1 MKLEDAGAII
11 DSYADFI
18 RANMIPTQQGEGVCI
33 TTPMLN
39 RNNDCMNVCVGES
52 ESGSLVFTE
61 LGETISDLELS
72 GFSLT
77 DQRAEKLE
85 SILAGFGVERS
96 DGELLVRASR
106 DDAAV
111 RLNMLLQAMASV
123 DDMYLL
129 SRGSVRNL
137 FAEDVGAWMMEN
149 DVSFVPGPS
158 FNGKSGMLY
167 KFDYAIGRNKRHPM
181 RLIKAVNNPGRQGVQ
196 NALFGWEDVRASRME
211 CEGYVFLNSK
221 NTKDGVV
228 SSEVVRA
235 CENYGLTPVIWG
247 VNQDEYLPRLV
258 A

>member
-52 ESGSLVFTE
+52 ESGSLVFTD

-96 DGELLVRASR
+96 NGELL
-106 DDAAV
+106 V
-111 RLNMLLQAMASV
+111 RLNMLLQAMESV

-247 VNQDEYLPRLV
+247 VNQDEYLPKLV

>member
-1 MKLEDAGAII
+1 MKAEDAGAII

-18 RANMIPTQQGEGVCI
+18 RVNMIPTQQGDGVCI

-39 RNNDCMNVCVGES
+39 RNNDCMNVYVGES
-52 ESGSLVFTE
+52 DSGGLVFTD
-61 LGETISDLELS
+61 LGETIGDLELS

-106 DDAAV
+106 DGAAV

-129 SRGSVRNL
+129 SRGSVRDL

-149 DVSFVPGPS
+149 DISFVPGPS
-158 FNGKSGMLY
+158 FSGRSGMQF
-167 KFDYAIGRNKRHPM
+167 KFDYAIGRNKRRPM
-181 RLIKAVNNPGRQGVQ
+181 RLIKAVNNPGKQGVQ
-196 NALFGWEDVRASRME
+196 NALFGWEDVKSSRTD
-211 CEGYVFLNSK
+211 CEGYIFLNSR
-221 NTKDGVV
+221 NTRDGVV
-228 SSEVVRA
+228 PQESVEA
-235 CENYGLTPVIWG
+235 CLNYGLRPVIWG
-247 VNQDEYLPRLV
+247 QNESDFIADL
-258 A
+258 AA